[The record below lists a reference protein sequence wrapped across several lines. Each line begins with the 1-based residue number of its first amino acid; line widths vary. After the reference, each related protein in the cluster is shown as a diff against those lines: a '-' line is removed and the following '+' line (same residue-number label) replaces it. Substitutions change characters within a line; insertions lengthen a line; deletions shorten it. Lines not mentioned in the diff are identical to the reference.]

1 MSNEGLGDI
10 PAVRSKQSS
19 IRDRPSNYSLAS
31 GDTHISAQEIT
42 IMIGDESSK
51 MPEEALNRILE
62 EIHKP
67 RFAFGRTLDGHR
79 YTRKI
84 R

>member
-1 MSNEGLGDI
+1 
-10 PAVRSKQSS
+10 
-19 IRDRPSNYSLAS
+19 
-31 GDTHISAQEIT
+31 
-42 IMIGDESSK
+42 MIGDESSE
-51 MPEEALNRILE
+51 MPEEALNSILE

-67 RFAFGRTLDGHR
+67 RFAFERTLDGHR

>member
-19 IRDRPSNYSLAS
+19 IRDRLSGYSLIS
-31 GDTHISAQEIT
+31 GDAHISAPGAI
-42 IMIGDESSK
+42 IIVGDEFSP
-51 MPEEALNRILE
+51 MPEGALERILE

-67 RFAFGRTLDGHR
+67 RFAFERTLDGHR